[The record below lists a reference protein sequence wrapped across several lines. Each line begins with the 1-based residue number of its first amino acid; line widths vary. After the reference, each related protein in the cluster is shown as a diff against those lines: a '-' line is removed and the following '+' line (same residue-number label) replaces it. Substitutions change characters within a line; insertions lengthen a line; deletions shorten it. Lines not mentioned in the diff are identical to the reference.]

1 MQGQGESRQAALSDD
16 APLTA
21 AGRFA
26 ALPRRTDPDGN
37 PRRTGVEI
45 ECGGLSE
52 EDAAGIVRD
61 PIGGQRPRGDGK
73 TILDNT
79 RIGTVEIYLDT
90 ALRQADGTVEI
101 YLDTALRQAD
111 GPVGGLAETVLRPVV
126 PLELVTEPLAA
137 DGLNTAGS
145 EPMVVNALH
154 AQAVERPRS
163 GLRVA
168 ARDGK
173 GLSQAIERVRDP
185 FALGVQWH
193 PEHLFYARRQRR
205 IFRALVAAAQA
216 GRAARR
222 QMLAVDRLADGA

>member
-90 ALRQADGTVEI
+90 ALRQADG
-101 YLDTALRQAD
+101 
-111 GPVGGLAETVLRPVV
+111 PVGGLAETVLRPVV

-173 GLSQAIERVRDP
+173 AMIPAIERLRDA
-185 FALGVQWH
+185 FAPGVQWH